1 MQLYDSK
8 AQELRELKPITAG
21 EVSIYVCGPTV
32 QSEPHIGHLRSA
44 LVYDLLS
51 RWLTHKGLKVT
62 LIRNVTDIDD
72 KVLEKHT
79 DQHSWWK
86 LAYENELEFQ
96 RQFDALGIQR
106 PSNEPRATGHIPE
119 ILQLIAKLVE
129 RGYAYPA
136 DNGDVY
142 FDSAAWESYGELT
155 NQKLSDMEGEGAGE
169 FKKSATDFTL
179 WKASKVSEPES
190 ASWHSEFGPGRP
202 GWHIECSAMAEK
214 YLGKNFDI
222 HGGGLDLRFPHHE
235 NELAQSRAA
244 GSDFANLWMHNG
256 LVTVEGSKMSKS
268 LGNSVFGAE
277 LFKSHSPMV
286 LRYYL
291 LSAQYR
297 SVLDYQPSSLDE
309 SESALE
315 RIQGFVER
323 ASRKLDDSQY
333 DAEKAIP
340 EAFAKAMDDDLNL
353 PAALAILHEA
363 VRDGNQALD
372 EQRLRD
378 AAKSLGEVNAMLELI
393 GIEFEDKSEGP
404 EMVALGKIIEQQ
416 IELRTKARENKDF
429 QLADEIRDKLA
440 EIGVTLSDDAD
451 GTTWSVDA

>member
-8 AQELRELKPITAG
+8 AHELVDLKPINSG
-21 EVSIYVCGPTV
+21 HVSIYVCGPTV

-51 RWLTHKGLKVT
+51 RWLAHKGLKVT
-62 LIRNVTDIDD
+62 LIRNITDIDD

-79 DQHSWWK
+79 DELSWWE
-86 LAYENELEFQ
+86 LAYKNELEFQ

-119 ILQLIAKLVE
+119 ILQMISKLVDA
-129 RGYAYPA
+129 GFAYRA
-136 DNGDVY
+136 NNGDVY
-142 FDSAAWESYGELT
+142 FDSASWSDYGELT
-155 NQKLSDMEGEGAGE
+155 NQKPDDMEGEGAGE

-179 WKASKVSEPES
+179 WKASKDTEPES
-190 ASWHSEFGPGRP
+190 ASWESEFGRGRP

-235 NELAQSRAA
+235 NELAQSRAS
-244 GSDFANLWMHNG
+244 GSEFANLWMHNG

-277 LFKSHSPMV
+277 LLKSHSPMV

-291 LSAQYR
+291 LSAHYR
-297 SVLDYQPSSLDE
+297 SVLDYQSGSLDE
-309 SESALE
+309 AESALE
-315 RIQGFVER
+315 RIEGFVER
-323 ASRKLDDSQY
+323 ATRKLGDSQY
-333 DAEKAIP
+333 TIENLIP
-340 EAFAKAMDDDLNL
+340 EAFDVAMEDDLNL
-353 PAALAILHEA
+353 PAAIAILHEK
-363 VRDGNQALD
+363 VREGNQALD

-378 AAKSLGEVNAMLELI
+378 AAGSLGEVLAMLEIL
-393 GIEFEDKSEGP
+393 GIEFETESTGA
-404 EMVALGKIIEQQ
+404 EMLALGSLIEEQ
-416 IELRTKARENKDF
+416 IRLRSEARENKDF
-429 QLADEIRDKLA
+429 DLADQIRDKLS
-440 EIGVTLSDDAD
+440 EIGVTLEDDAD
-451 GTTWSVDA
+451 GTTWSIDA

>member
-8 AQELRELKPITAG
+8 THKLRDLEPIIPG
-21 EVSIYVCGPTV
+21 KVSIYVCGPTV

-51 RWLTHKGLKVT
+51 RWLSNQGTKVS
-62 LIRNVTDIDD
+62 LIRNITDIDD

-79 DQHSWWK
+79 EEFSWWQ
-86 LAYENELEFQ
+86 LAYKNELEFQ

-119 ILQLIAKLVE
+119 ILGLISKLIQN
-129 RGYAYPA
+129 GYAYRA
-136 DNGDVY
+136 NNGDVY
-142 FDSAAWESYGELT
+142 FDSSAWSDYGELT
-155 NQKLSDMEGEGAGE
+155 NQKLEDMEGEGAGKY
-169 FKKSATDFTL
+169 KKAATDFTL
-179 WKASKVSEPES
+179 WKASKDNEPLS
-190 ASWHSEFGPGRP
+190 ASWDSEFGPGRP

-235 NELAQSRAA
+235 NELAQSKAA

-277 LFKSHSPMV
+277 LLKSHPAMV

-291 LSAQYR
+291 LSAHYR
-297 SVLDYQPSSLDE
+297 SVLDYQPGSLDE
-309 SESALE
+309 AASALE
-315 RIQGFVER
+315 RIEGFIDR
-323 ASRKLDDSQY
+323 ATRKLDDSQY
-333 DAEKAIP
+333 SIEKAIP
-340 EAFAKAMDDDLNL
+340 EEFSEAMEDDLNL
-353 PAALAILHEA
+353 PAALAILHET
-363 VRDGNQALD
+363 VREGNQALD

-378 AAKSLGEVNAMLELI
+378 VAKSLGEASAIVEVL
-393 GIEFEDKSEGP
+393 GIEFETEGSGP
-404 EMVALGKIIEQQ
+404 EMHALGQLIEQQ
-416 IELRTKARENKDF
+416 IQLRTEARENKDF
-429 QLADEIRDKLA
+429 ELADQIRKQLL
-440 EIGVTLSDDAD
+440 EIGITLSDDAD
-451 GTTWSVDA
+451 GTTWSIDG